1 MRALIHDEF
10 GEPASVLF
18 VRDVPIPEP
27 GPGQVRVRTIAA
39 PIHNHDLWTVKGDY
53 GYKPKL
59 PGARSGSEGVG
70 VIDALGEGV
79 TGLTVSQRVMTGS
92 AFGTWAE
99 YFLANAATLL
109 PVPDTI
115 ADEAAAQLFAMPFSA
130 VSLLDFLDVQ
140 PGQWVVQNTANGMV
154 GRLFAQ
160 LAAARGIHVTGL
172 VRRSAAVEE
181 LATFGITNIVATDT
195 DDWRHRAA
203 ELAGAEGYAAAVD
216 SIGGRASTHLS
227 RLLGKR
233 GTLVSFG
240 AMSASGAGESARLEI
255 PVDDVIF
262 KELVIKGF
270 WGRVVNEEM
279 SPEKS
284 RELLEEIIR
293 GAADGT
299 LALPVD
305 GVYPFEDI
313 ASAAAASGRAGRM
326 GKVLLRP

>member
-10 GEPASVLF
+10 GDPASVLS

-27 GPGQVRVRTIAA
+27 RPGQVRIRTIAA

-79 TGLTVSQRVMTGS
+79 TTLTVGQRVMTGS

-99 YFLANAATLL
+99 YFLADAATVL
-109 PVPDTI
+109 PVPDAI

-130 VSLLDFLDVQ
+130 VTLLDFLDIQ

-172 VRRSAAVEE
+172 VRRSAAVQE
-181 LATFGITNIVATDT
+181 LAAFGITNIVATDT
-195 DDWRHRAA
+195 DGWRKRAA
-203 ELAGAEGYAAAVD
+203 ELACEDGYVAAID
-216 SIGGRASTHLS
+216 SVGGSASTDLA
-227 RLLGKR
+227 RLLGRR

-240 AMSASGAGESARLEI
+240 AMSAAGAGQSAQLEI

-270 WGRVVNEEM
+270 WGRVVSEEM
-279 SPEKS
+279 SPNKS
-284 RELLEEIIR
+284 RELLEEIVR

-305 GVYPFEDI
+305 GVYPFEEI
-313 ASAAAASGRAGRM
+313 AAASAASGRAGRT